1 MKYTNIKRIL
11 KKQIEV
17 GLKTL
22 WTYNETDNEF
32 TCIYEN
38 YSNDLK
44 IYTNQQL
51 LNKLN
56 AYTAKKVKTG
66 LGFQR
71 SLST

>member
-1 MKYTNIKRIL
+1 MKYTNIKKIL

-22 WTYNETDNEF
+22 WAYNETDNEF

-38 YSNDLK
+38 YSNELK

-56 AYTAKKVKTG
+56 AYTTKK
-66 LGFQR
+66 
-71 SLST
+71 

>member
-56 AYTAKKVKTG
+56 AYTSKK
-66 LGFQR
+66 
-71 SLST
+71 

>member
-1 MKYTNIKRIL
+1 MKYTNIKKIL
-11 KKQIEV
+11 KKQIQV

-32 TCIYEN
+32 TCIYQN
-38 YSNDLK
+38 YSNELK

-56 AYTAKKVKTG
+56 AYTTKK
-66 LGFQR
+66 
-71 SLST
+71 

>member
-56 AYTAKKVKTG
+56 AYTAKK
-66 LGFQR
+66 
-71 SLST
+71 

>member
-1 MKYTNIKRIL
+1 MKYTNIKKIL
-11 KKQIEV
+11 KKQIQV

-32 TCIYEN
+32 TCIYQN
-38 YSNDLK
+38 YSNELK

-56 AYTAKKVKTG
+56 ANTTKK
-66 LGFQR
+66 
-71 SLST
+71 

>member
-1 MKYTNIKRIL
+1 MKYTNNKRIL

-56 AYTAKKVKTG
+56 AYTAKK
-66 LGFQR
+66 
-71 SLST
+71 

>member
-1 MKYTNIKRIL
+1 MKHTNIKRIL
-11 KKQIEV
+11 KKQIDV

-56 AYTAKKVKTG
+56 AKPTKE
-66 LGFQR
+66 
-71 SLST
+71 

>member
-1 MKYTNIKRIL
+1 MKYTNIKKIL
-11 KKQIEV
+11 KKQIQV

-38 YSNDLK
+38 YSNELK

-56 AYTAKKVKTG
+56 ANTTKK
-66 LGFQR
+66 
-71 SLST
+71 

>member
-38 YSNDLK
+38 YSNELK

-56 AYTAKKVKTG
+56 AYTTKK
-66 LGFQR
+66 
-71 SLST
+71 

>member
-11 KKQIEV
+11 RNQIDI

-56 AYTAKKVKTG
+56 AKPA
-66 LGFQR
+66 
-71 SLST
+71 

>member
-1 MKYTNIKRIL
+1 MKYTNIKKIL
-11 KKQIEV
+11 KKQIQF

-32 TCIYEN
+32 TCIYQN
-38 YSNDLK
+38 YSNELK

-56 AYTAKKVKTG
+56 ANTTKK
-66 LGFQR
+66 
-71 SLST
+71 

>member
-1 MKYTNIKRIL
+1 MKYTNIKKIL
-11 KKQIEV
+11 KKQIQV

-38 YSNDLK
+38 YSNELK

-56 AYTAKKVKTG
+56 ADTTKK
-66 LGFQR
+66 
-71 SLST
+71 